1 MVLHGSLSN
10 PANDILTKPNKV
22 IHREGGITCLQMY
35 TDKPPSW
42 HGVHPPY
49 RGPLPPY
56 PPLYSVRMSVWGGY
70 LIFEFV
76 DDHLGVSQRLF
87 LTISSLFNMNDSE
100 TENMFVRW
108 FEKKFPNEN
117 IVASYYSIYY

>member
-1 MVLHGSLSN
+1 MDYIITEGRLVKLMDNYITQMVGGLEMKNSTNVRG
-10 PANDILTKPNKV
+10 TKDDFELV
-22 IHREGGITCLQMY
+22 
-35 TDKPPSW
+35 DKN
-42 HGVHPPY
+42 GN
-49 RGPLPPY
+49 
-56 PPLYSVRMSVWGGY
+56 

-76 DDHLGVSQRLF
+76 DDHLGVSQGLF
-87 LTISSLFNMNDSE
+87 FTISSLFNLNDSE